1 MLAERLSWR
10 PLRHS
15 PHPFVSSKPPGAEPD
30 KPGTSPEPEP
40 GTECSTQPCRHRVE
54 TEADVGERHDAGASL
69 DVLATCDE
77 TPAFI
82 ASDVECQD
90 LDVDVEDLC
99 RAWQRDR
106 VAEDREKCRG
116 LLVDTVRVERDGLDT
131 LTQGLTSH
139 GLHATPGCGRATR
152 RPDVGAPVHSWSY
165 RSLKRARRSELIVG
179 RMERDQ
185 FFARLGVLGEE
196 RVQKALWNLYWRG
209 NAEVRRLIEAELQ
222 HGGPRPRRTEEPID
236 PVADEVRKFVE
247 LARSGA
253 YLGRDRRVSPR
264 ERTRWRFTFQRLVK
278 DSERSLRDEDLSPGA
293 AAMELLHDLSQQA
306 RGYNYFRSE
315 DPIEAARIVVSDEVA
330 LLWSQVLERHRL
342 R

>member
-1 MLAERLSWR
+1 
-10 PLRHS
+10 
-15 PHPFVSSKPPGAEPD
+15 
-30 KPGTSPEPEP
+30 
-40 GTECSTQPCRHRVE
+40 
-54 TEADVGERHDAGASL
+54 
-69 DVLATCDE
+69 
-77 TPAFI
+77 
-82 ASDVECQD
+82 
-90 LDVDVEDLC
+90 
-99 RAWQRDR
+99 
-106 VAEDREKCRG
+106 
-116 LLVDTVRVERDGLDT
+116 
-131 LTQGLTSH
+131 
-139 GLHATPGCGRATR
+139 
-152 RPDVGAPVHSWSY
+152 
-165 RSLKRARRSELIVG
+165 
-179 RMERDQ
+179 MERDQ

-264 ERTRWRFTFQRLVK
+264 TRWRFTFQRLVK